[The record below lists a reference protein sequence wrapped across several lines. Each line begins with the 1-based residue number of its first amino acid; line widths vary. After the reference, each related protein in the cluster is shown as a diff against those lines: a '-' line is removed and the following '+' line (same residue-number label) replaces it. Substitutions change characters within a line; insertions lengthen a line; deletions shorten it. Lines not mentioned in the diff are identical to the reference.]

1 MYSIDLRGKT
11 ALVFGVA
18 NQRSIAWF
26 IAQKLSEAGARLVI
40 TYQNER
46 LKENA
51 IKLTK
56 SLESPVLLECDVQQ
70 PGHIENV
77 FKNIENKVGGL
88 DILIHSIAYA
98 NREDLGGEFSKTNK
112 EGFLLAL
119 EISAYSLIPI
129 VRNAAPLLSK
139 QGGTVVSMTFQASEK
154 VFPGY
159 NVMGTA
165 KAALENEVKQLAYEV
180 GEQGVRVNAIS
191 AGPVDTLSSR
201 VIKGYVD
208 MKRAAAERLSL
219 IHI

>member
-112 EGFLLAL
+112 A
-119 EISAYSLIPI
+119 
-129 VRNAAPLLSK
+129 
-139 QGGTVVSMTFQASEK
+139 VSYTHLTLPTK
-154 VFPGY
+154 
-159 NVMGTA
+159 
-165 KAALENEVKQLAYEV
+165 
-180 GEQGVRVNAIS
+180 RV
-191 AGPVDTLSSR
+191 
-201 VIKGYVD
+201 
-208 MKRAAAERLSL
+208 
-219 IHI
+219 